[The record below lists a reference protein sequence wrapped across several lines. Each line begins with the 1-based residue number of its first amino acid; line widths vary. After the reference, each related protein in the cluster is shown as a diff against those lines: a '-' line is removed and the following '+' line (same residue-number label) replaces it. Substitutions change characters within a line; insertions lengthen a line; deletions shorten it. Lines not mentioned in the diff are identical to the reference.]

1 MARTKTST
9 PTSTSKSGGPRAGRG
24 RSLVRSSRS
33 PATAANTVNTRPAA
47 PTSRAAT
54 TAEPTRTSTV
64 LDRLR
69 SEIVDGTLA
78 PGVKLRLEHL
88 TSSYGVGR
96 TPLREAC
103 CRLASEGLVTIEDQR
118 GFRVTPIS
126 REDLLDLTR
135 TRQQIE
141 SLALRASIFK
151 GDLDWEGEVLA
162 ALHRLGRLSSEAASD
177 PPAETKGRPLDD
189 AWETEHGK
197 LHQALIGACD
207 SPWLLRFHGI
217 LFEQSERYRRL
228 ASAYGQPER
237 DIHGEHTA
245 LVRAALARDAER
257 ACALLTE
264 HIARTTDKVLSG
276 HPALSGERDRS
287 KAKMSTK

>member
-1 MARTKTST
+1 V
-9 PTSTSKSGGPRAGRG
+9 PTSS
-24 RSLVRSSRS
+24 
-33 PATAANTVNTRPAA
+33 
-47 PTSRAAT
+47 
-54 TAEPTRTSTV
+54 EPTRASTV
-64 LDRLR
+64 VDRLR
-69 SEIVDGTLA
+69 AEIIDGTLA

-141 SLALRASIFK
+141 SLALRASILR
-151 GDLDWEGEVLA
+151 GDLAWEGEVTA
-162 ALHRLGRLSSEAASD
+162 AHHRLSRLSPGAFAGQGK
-177 PPAETKGRPLDD
+177 AVVAGPLDD

-197 LHQALIGACD
+197 LHLALIGACG

-237 DIHGEHTA
+237 DIDQEHAA
-245 LVRAALARDAER
+245 LVRAALSRDAER

-264 HIARTTDKVLSG
+264 HIARTTDKVLSA
-276 HPALSGERDRS
+276 HPALTTGVGRPNS
-287 KAKMSTK
+287 KLSTK